1 MSVRVNQHGRLTI
14 DFRFQGPNNEW
25 IRARE
30 STGLEDTR
38 KNRRIA
44 KAKDRAIQY
53 ELKHGKFDYL
63 HFFPN
68 GAKAKLFKKPDVPT
82 LDEWWDIWI
91 GEKTLRWN
99 TQKGWNSSY
108 RVHIEPHFGYTPI
121 DSITDHQIL
130 IFRKRLLKKGLKAS
144 SINDK
149 IIKPLCMCLL
159 RAYDSGIIS
168 GYACKNIRR
177 LTEEPVDINPFTFE
191 ELKHFLDTLKAKAP
205 NYHDMFFV
213 WSRTGVRPGEIYA
226 LRWEHVDYFN
236 SKLLIRKTRLS
247 SRNDGPP
254 KTPKSSRDIDL
265 SSETIKAFKRQES
278 RTGLAGGYVFLTG
291 AGRPFSD
298 AFMRKKF
305 RYLLRLSGLAYR
317 PPKQMRHT
325 FATLALAAGENISW
339 VSKTLGHASEDTTW
353 KRYNRFIPN
362 LTREDG
368 SALEL
373 RLGNGCPKRG
383 KNRGNRGES

>member
-1 MSVRVNQHGRLTI
+1 MPVRTNRHGRLII
-14 DFRFQGPNNEW
+14 DFSFVGPKGET
-25 IRARE
+25 IRCRE
-30 STGLEDTR
+30 STGLKDNR
-38 KNRRIA
+38 KNRKIA
-44 KAKDRAIQY
+44 KAKDKAIQY
-53 ELKHGKFDYL
+53 ELKLGKFDYL

-68 GAKAKLFKKPDVPT
+68 GAKAKLFKKPAVPI
-82 LDEWWDIWI
+82 LNDWWDIWI

-99 TQKGWNSSY
+99 TEKGWNSSY
-108 RVHIEPHFGYTPI
+108 RVHIQPHFGYTPI

-130 IFRKRLLKKGLKAS
+130 IFRKRLLRKGLKAS
-144 SINDK
+144 TINDK
-149 IIKPLCMCLL
+149 IIKPLCMYLL

-191 ELKHFLDTLKAKAP
+191 ELNHFLETLRTKAP
-205 NYHDMFFV
+205 EYYNLFYI

-247 SRNDGPP
+247 SRHDGPP
-254 KTPKSSRDIDL
+254 KTPRSSRDIDL
-265 SSETIKAFKRQES
+265 SSETIGAFKRQES
-278 RTGLAGGYVFLTG
+278 KTGLAGGYVFLTR

-305 RYLLRLSGLAYR
+305 RYLLRLSGLPYR

-362 LTREDG
+362 LTRDDG
-368 SALEL
+368 SALES
-373 RLGNGCPKRG
+373 RLGNGCPK
-383 KNRGNRGES
+383 